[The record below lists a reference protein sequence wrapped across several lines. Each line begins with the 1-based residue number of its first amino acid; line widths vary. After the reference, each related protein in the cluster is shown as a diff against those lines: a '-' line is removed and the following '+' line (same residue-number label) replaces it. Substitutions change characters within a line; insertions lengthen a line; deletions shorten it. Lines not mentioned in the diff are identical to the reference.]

1 MLKAQKKI
9 KINSKEIRHDEL
21 LTLFEKVSVW
31 YYDNAQKVNIAAIVL
46 LVAIAGTIFYIY
58 NVRSNN
64 EIASKEFGKI
74 FSYYDKGD
82 YKIAIDGIKD
92 KKINGLKQIAEE
104 FDGTDAGEIAEFY
117 LANSY
122 LVSEKYSEAKKH
134 FENCNTSNSLL
145 KSATLSGIAQCY
157 ESEKNYLE
165 AAKNFEQAATYTKE
179 NYLNAEYLFHSAMN
193 FANAGEK
200 EKGIEI
206 LKRIRIDFPK
216 SEISRDIDRYIAE
229 ISY

>member
-9 KINSKEIRHDEL
+9 KIHSKEIKHDEL
-21 LTLFEKVSVW
+21 LNLFEKVSVW
-31 YYDNAQKVNIAAIVL
+31 YYDNAQKVNIAAIIL
-46 LVAIAGTIFYIY
+46 LIAIAGTIFYIY

-64 EIASKEFGKI
+64 EIASKEFGKV

-82 YKIAIDGIKD
+82 YNIAIDGIKE
-92 KKINGLKQIAEE
+92 KKIKGLKQIAEE

-122 LVSEKYSEAKKH
+122 LISEKYSDAKKH
-134 FENCNTSNSLL
+134 FENCDISNNFLN
-145 KSATLSGIAQCY
+145 SAISSGIAQCY

-165 AAKNFEQAATYTKE
+165 SAKSFEQAANYNKD

-193 FANAGEK
+193 FAKAGEK

-206 LKRIRIDFPK
+206 LKQIRIDFPK